1 MRLTPRRMEWPFSQD
16 FQGPI
21 VSEIEQ
27 APSLLPE
34 GQPVGRVIAMPA
46 DTNPEGDIFG
56 GWLLAQMDLAGATPA
71 FERANGRCA
80 TVALDGM
87 VFHQPVSVGDEV
99 STYAKVIHT
108 GRTSIRVHVEA
119 WKRARGQA
127 EIESVRV
134 TEGIF
139 TYVAIDEDRKPRVL
153 PETHG

>member
-1 MRLTPRRMEWPFSQD
+1 VTDAEQTP
-16 FQGPI
+16 
-21 VSEIEQ
+21 V
-27 APSLLPE
+27 LLPE

-108 GRTSIRVHVEA
+108 GRTSIRVHVEV
-119 WKRARGQA
+119 WKRSRGEAEAR
-127 EIESVRV
+127 SVRV
-134 TEGIF
+134 TEGVF
-139 TYVAIDEDRKPRVL
+139 TYVAIDEDRKPRPL
-153 PETHG
+153 PPALDSNAQA

>member
-1 MRLTPRRMEWPFSQD
+1 MTDAEQTP
-16 FQGPI
+16 
-21 VSEIEQ
+21 V
-27 APSLLPE
+27 LLPE

-108 GRTSIRVHVEA
+108 GRTSIRVHVEV
-119 WKRARGQA
+119 WKRSRGEAEAR
-127 EIESVRV
+127 SVRV
-134 TEGIF
+134 TEGVF
-139 TYVAIDEDRKPRVL
+139 TYVAIDEDRKPRPLPPVL
-153 PETHG
+153 ESKA

>member
-1 MRLTPRRMEWPFSQD
+1 MGSPD
-16 FQGPI
+16 
-21 VSEIEQ
+21 EQ
-27 APSLLPE
+27 PPAQSPA
-34 GQPVGRVIAMPA
+34 VRVIAMPA

-99 STYAKVIHT
+99 SIYARVLKT

-119 WKRARGQA
+119 WKRPRNHAQA
-127 EIESVRV
+127 ASVRV
-134 TEGIF
+134 TEGVF
-139 TYVAIDEDRKPRVL
+139 TYVAIDQDRKPRLL
-153 PETHG
+153 PEPVA